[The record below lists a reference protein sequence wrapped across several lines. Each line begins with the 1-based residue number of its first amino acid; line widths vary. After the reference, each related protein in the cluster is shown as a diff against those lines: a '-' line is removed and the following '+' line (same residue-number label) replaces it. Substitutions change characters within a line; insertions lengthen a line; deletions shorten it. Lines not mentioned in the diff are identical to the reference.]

1 MQLRS
6 AARARAAF
14 SVWVFSHVPQVGVDL
29 CVGFFAHFSLFS
41 LPPPYKW
48 LLKHETPRNPRLP
61 PPYLL
66 SAQFLSPK

>member
-29 CVGFFAHFSLFS
+29 CVGFFAAD
-41 LPPPYKW
+41 
-48 LLKHETPRNPRLP
+48 LLEKLVMSE
-61 PPYLL
+61 
-66 SAQFLSPK
+66 